1 MASETRG
8 VALRETLAVIFPSP
22 KRRRGVEYLE
32 EPGVSDDDR
41 VHAQRDIVR
50 SNALFG
56 GTRALLLAMVPW
68 LSERGSSRS
77 RNRASDSVDATL
89 LDAGTGLAD
98 LPQLLQ
104 ERARRHGVA
113 LHTIGLDASLA
124 LLAAAREEGRLDGA
138 VRGDAL
144 RLPFADRSI
153 DVVMCSQLLHHFE
166 HEQAVRL
173 LAELH
178 RVARQRVI
186 VSDLRRSWLA
196 VAGYWLSSI
205 VLHFHPITRHDG
217 VISILRGFT
226 ARELRGMVLSA
237 TGGTVQPDIRHR
249 LGFRLTATW
258 STLQRL

>member
-1 MASETRG
+1 M
-8 VALRETLAVIFPSP
+8 IFASP

-32 EPGVSDDDR
+32 QPGVADVDR
-41 VHAQRDIVR
+41 VRAQRDIVR

-56 GTRALLLAMVPW
+56 GTRALLLAMMPW
-68 LSERGSSRS
+68 LSERGRSRS
-77 RNRASDSVDATL
+77 RDRVSVSVDATL
-89 LDAGTGLAD
+89 LDVGTGLAD
-98 LPQLLQ
+98 LPQQLKNL
-104 ERARRHGVA
+104 AWRHGSAVR
-113 LHTIGLDASLA
+113 TIGLDASHA
-124 LLAAAREEGRLDGA
+124 LLATARAEGRIDGA

-153 DVVMCSQLLHHFE
+153 DVVICSQLLHHFE
-166 HEQAVRL
+166 HEHAVRL

-186 VSDLRRSWLA
+186 VSDLRRSWMA

-205 VLHFHPITRHDG
+205 VLRFHPITRHDG

-237 TGGTVQPDIRHR
+237 TGETVEPDIRHR

-258 STLQRL
+258 SPLQRL